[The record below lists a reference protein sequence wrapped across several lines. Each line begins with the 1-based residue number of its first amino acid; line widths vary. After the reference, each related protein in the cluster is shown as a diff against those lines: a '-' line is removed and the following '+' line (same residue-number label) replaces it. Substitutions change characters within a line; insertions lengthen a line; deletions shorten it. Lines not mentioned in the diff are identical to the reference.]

1 MSEELDN
8 NLMEN
13 NYIVSSKANYE
24 WLMESKEQ
32 LETMLL
38 VSIPGMAES
47 IIEGGKTP
55 LEECLAEDAV
65 DWL

>member
-1 MSEELDN
+1 MSEELYN
-8 NLMEN
+8 NLLEN

-38 VSIPGMAES
+38 ASIHGMAES

-55 LEECLAEDAV
+55 LEECLVEDAV